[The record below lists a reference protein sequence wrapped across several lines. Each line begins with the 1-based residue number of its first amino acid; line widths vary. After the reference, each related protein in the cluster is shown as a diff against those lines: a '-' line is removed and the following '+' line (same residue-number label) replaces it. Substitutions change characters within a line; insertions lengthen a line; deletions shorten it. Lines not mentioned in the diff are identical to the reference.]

1 MSIAVVIP
9 CFRVKQQISS
19 VLAGI
24 GAEVTKIY
32 VVDDACP
39 ERSGDHVQR
48 TCADPRVVVLF
59 HAHNQGVGGAVVTG
73 YRHALM
79 DGAVIVVKLDGDGQ
93 MDPNLIPGLVA
104 PLVAGSA
111 DYTKG
116 NRFFLLEDLQQMP
129 ALRLFGNAVL
139 SLVNK
144 IASGYWDTMDPTN
157 GFTAIH
163 RKALEALPL
172 DKLDQRFFFE
182 SDMLFRL
189 NTIRAVVRD
198 VPMKAAYLGEK
209 SNLKPARVMVEFPL
223 KYLSRF
229 VKRIFYNYFLRDF
242 NAGTLQFL
250 FGVFLISIG
259 GAFGLTKWYESV
271 SSGVPAT
278 AGAVM
283 LAALPILLG
292 FQLIISAINYDISN
306 VPKAAIQQNE

>member
-1 MSIAVVIP
+1 
-9 CFRVKQQISS
+9 
-19 VLAGI
+19 
-24 GAEVTKIY
+24 
-32 VVDDACP
+32 
-39 ERSGDHVQR
+39 
-48 TCADPRVVVLF
+48 
-59 HAHNQGVGGAVVTG
+59 
-73 YRHALM
+73 M
-79 DGAVIVVKLDGDGQ
+79 DGADIVVKLDGDGQ
-93 MDPNLIPGLVA
+93 MDAGLIPSLVA
-104 PLVAGSA
+104 PLLAGSA
-111 DYTKG
+111 DYSKG

-129 ALRLFGNAVL
+129 ALRLFGNAML

-163 RKALEALPL
+163 RVALEALPL

-189 NTIRAVVRD
+189 NTVRAVVRD
-198 VPMKAAYLGEK
+198 VPMKAAYRGET
-209 SNLKPARVMVEFPL
+209 SNLSPARVIFEFPL

-250 FGVFLISIG
+250 FGVFLISVG
-259 GAFGLTKWYESV
+259 GAFGLTKWSESI

-292 FQLIISAINYDISN
+292 FQLIISAVNFDIAS
-306 VPKAAIQQNE
+306 VPRQPLQKAC